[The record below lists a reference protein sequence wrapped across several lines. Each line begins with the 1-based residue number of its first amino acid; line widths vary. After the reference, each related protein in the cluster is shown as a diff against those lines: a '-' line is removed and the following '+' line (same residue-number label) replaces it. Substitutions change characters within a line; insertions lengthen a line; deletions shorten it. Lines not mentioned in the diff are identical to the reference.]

1 MKIGLTLN
9 FLKNLLNFWKN
20 ISYILIILLLTP
32 IVMLILSSFQNNID
46 TWLHLFDTKL
56 SIYFYNTLSLILGVG
71 ILSIT
76 IGVSC
81 AWILAKYKF
90 FLSNIVEW
98 ALLLPAAIP
107 AYIVAYC
114 YTDFLEYGGIIQT
127 ALREIFNWQSAK
139 EYFFPEIRSMTGA
152 ILILSFALYPYIYFI
167 TKVAFTSTPKNLF
180 NVAKIHG
187 KSEFLYVALPMAR
200 PAIIAGLS
208 LVLMETISDFGT
220 VEFLAVETVTL
231 GIFNLWLGMNNLSA
245 ASQLSFLAFTFIV
258 VLLGVELSA
267 RKNQKFN
274 NPQASSFEKKIEE
287 ISYNKSLLLFFICLL
302 PILFGFIIP
311 VLILINLSMQSFDH
325 SNFYYFIDISL
336 NSISISL
343 FGAFLTILFSFIVV
357 VAVKYH
363 GGKKFS
369 FFATIAGSGYA
380 FPGVILALGTTFF
393 LSFIQN
399 NINELFLN
407 FNLNWNL
414 TLIGT
419 FTALL
424 YTYICRFNAIGIG
437 YINSGIQRVS
447 PNLLEAGMLQGV
459 SFDKSLFKIIF
470 PLIRP
475 SILTGFLI
483 VFVDIFKEL
492 PVTLLLRPFNFE
504 TLATYVYQY
513 AKEEMLEQCALAALL
528 IILIGTIPVFI
539 LNKTINLSYKK
550 H

>member
-90 FLSNIVEW
+90 FLSNFVEW

-287 ISYNKSLLLFFICLL
+287 ISYIKSLLLFFICLL

-311 VLILINLSMQSFDH
+311 VLILINLSMQSFDQ

>member
-1 MKIGLTLN
+1 MILYNWNSSSTLATVLALAIISPIIAVFFSA
-9 FLKNLLNFWKN
+9 FLG
-20 ISYILIILLLTP
+20 
-32 IVMLILSSFQNNID
+32 D
-46 TWLHLFDTKL
+46 TTLWPHLFSTVL
-56 SIYFYNTLSLILGVG
+56 PRYVYNTLVLMLGVG
-71 ILSIT
+71 ILSSVFGI
-76 IGVSC
+76 SS
-81 AWILAKYKF
+81 AWVVTRYNF
-90 FLSNIVEW
+90 FGKKIFEW
-98 ALLLPAAIP
+98 ALLLPAAVP
-107 AYIVAYC
+107 AYIIAYT
-114 YTDFLEYGGIIQT
+114 YTDFLEYAGSFQKT
-127 ALREIFNWQSAK
+127 LREIFNWDSSSD
-139 EYFFPEIRSMTGA
+139 YWFPEIRSMSGA
-152 ILILSFALYPYIYFI
+152 ILVMSCVLYPYVYMMTRASFLTVPISFYQTSLIYGRNSF
-167 TKVAFTSTPKNLF
+167 FS
-180 NVAKIHG
+180 
-187 KSEFLYVALPMAR
+187 VALPLAR
-200 PAIIAGLS
+200 PGIFAGLA

-231 GIFNLWLGMNNLSA
+231 GIFNLWLGMNNFSA

-274 NPQASSFEKKIEE
+274 NPQSSSFEKKIEE
-287 ISYNKSLLLFFICLL
+287 ISFYKSLILFFICLL

-311 VLILINLSMQSFDH
+311 VLILINLSMQGFDQNNLYSF
-325 SNFYYFIDISL
+325 IEISL
-336 NSISISL
+336 NSINVSF
-343 FGAFLTILFSFIVV
+343 FGAFLTILFSFIIV

-363 GGKKFS
+363 GGKRFT
-369 FFATIAGSGYA
+369 FLATIAGSGYA
-380 FPGVILALGTTFF
+380 FPGVILALATTFF

-399 NINELFLN
+399 NINQLFIN

-437 YINSGIQRVS
+437 YINSGIQRIS
-447 PNLLEAGMLQGV
+447 PNLLEAGRLQGV
-459 SFDKSLFKIIF
+459 SFEKSLFKIIF

-475 SILTGFLI
+475 SILIGFLI

-539 LNKTINLSYKK
+539 LNKTINLSYEKQ
-550 H
+550 

>member
-56 SIYFYNTLSLILGVG
+56 SLYFYNTLSLIIGVG

-90 FLSNIVEW
+90 FLSNFVEW

-114 YTDFLEYGGIIQT
+114 YTDFLEYGGFIQT

-311 VLILINLSMQSFDH
+311 VLILINLSLQSFDQ
-325 SNFYYFIDISL
+325 SNFYYFIEISL

-459 SFDKSLFKIIF
+459 SFNKSLFKIIF

-539 LNKTINLSYKK
+539 LNKTINWSYKK

>member
-1 MKIGLTLN
+1 M
-9 FLKNLLNFWKN
+9 NFWKN
-20 ISYILIILLLTP
+20 SSYILIILFLTP
-32 IVMLILSSFQNNID
+32 IVMLILYSFQNNVE
-46 TWLHLFDTKL
+46 TWLHLFNTKL
-56 SIYFYNTLSLILGVG
+56 SIYFYNTFFLILGVG
-71 ILSIT
+71 ISSVA

-81 AWILAKYKF
+81 AWIVAKYKF
-90 FLSNIVEW
+90 FLSNFVEW

-127 ALREIFNWQSAK
+127 TLREIFNWQSSR
-139 EYFFPEIRSMTGA
+139 EYIFPEIRSIQGA

-180 NVAKIHG
+180 DVAKIHG

-231 GIFNLWLGMNNLSA
+231 GIFNLWLGMNNFGA

-274 NPQASSFEKKIEE
+274 NPQSSSFEKKIEE
-287 ISYNKSLLLFFICLL
+287 ISFYKSLFLFFICLL
-302 PILFGFIIP
+302 PIILGFIIP
-311 VLILINLSMQSFDH
+311 VLILINLSMQGFDQNNLYSF
-325 SNFYYFIDISL
+325 IEISL
-336 NSISISL
+336 NSISVSF
-343 FGAFLTILFSFIVV
+343 FGAFLTILFSFIIV

-363 GGKKFS
+363 GGKRFTLL
-369 FFATIAGSGYA
+369 ATIAGSGYA
-380 FPGVILALGTTFF
+380 FPGVILALATTFF

-399 NINELFLN
+399 NINQLFIT
-407 FNLNWNL
+407 FNLSWNF

-419 FTALL
+419 FAALL
-424 YTYICRFNAIGIG
+424 YTYICRFNAIGVG
-437 YINSGIQRVS
+437 YINSGIQRIS
-447 PNLLEAGMLQGV
+447 PNLLEAGRLQGV
-459 SFDKSLFKIIF
+459 SFEKSLFKIIF
-470 PLIRP
+470 PIIRP
-475 SILTGFLI
+475 SILIGFLI

-528 IILIGTIPVFI
+528 IILIGIIPVYI
-539 LNKTINLSYKK
+539 LNKTINISYEKQ
-550 H
+550 